1 MEYPWLPN
9 WKKKLSAGEEIAYIS
24 LYRCTWDDMRIY
36 STVWNV
42 YVQGTNINTVVMC
55 RGENRSS
62 VGSCGDEGVDGRR
75 SHKDDNI
82 NIESRGKHQSV
93 VKLRGVVSFSVH
105 PWRPP
110 FRIPHD
116 NIRRLCRRKTNR
128 VGRTAFAWRAAE
140 STGYVRV
147 QYKLWNG

>member
-1 MEYPWLPN
+1 MEYLWLPN
-9 WKKKLSAGEEIAYIS
+9 WKKKLSAGEAIAYIS
-24 LYRCTWDDMRIY
+24 PTQRASLQSLQVHVGWCENIFWRRTT
-36 STVWNV
+36 STVWHL

-105 PWRPP
+105 PRRPP

-128 VGRTAFAWRAAE
+128 VGRTAFA
-140 STGYVRV
+140 
-147 QYKLWNG
+147 